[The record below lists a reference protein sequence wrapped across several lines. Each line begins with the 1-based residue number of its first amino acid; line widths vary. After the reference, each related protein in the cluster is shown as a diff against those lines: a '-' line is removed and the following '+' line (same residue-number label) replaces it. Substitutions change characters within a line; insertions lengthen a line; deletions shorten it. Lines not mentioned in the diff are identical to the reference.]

1 MYTLRAVT
9 GGAALAFAGV
19 VTALVWTP
27 QVWLVTPQPV
37 YLTRW
42 ALTVLIG

>member
-1 MYTLRAVT
+1 MDAPRTATGSAVI
-9 GGAALAFAGV
+9 ALAGAV
-19 VTALVWTP
+19 IVLVWAP

-42 ALTVLIG
+42 ALTVLVG